1 MRTYK
6 VEARI
11 DENGGLRLS
20 ELPFEAGQEVEVVI
34 VSVEPEASAPKEDD
48 ESLEALRKTLP
59 PITRS
64 LLGIARGANVDEEDY
79 HRYLEEKYR

>member
-1 MRTYK
+1 MRSYK
-6 VEARI
+6 VEAKI
-11 DENGGLRLS
+11 DDDGGLRLS

-34 VSVEPEASAPKEDD
+34 VSVEPESSASKEED
-48 ESLEALRKTLP
+48 ESLEAFRKTLP

-79 HRYLEEKYR
+79 RRYLEEKYR